1 MKFKDNIGFTLI
13 ELLVVVAIIGILAA
27 IGITQ
32 FGGFTESAKKNAVKS
47 IHKSTVKF
55 IQAEIAKCSL
65 GQQVLLKKIE
75 GNSVVNQTDLCPK
88 IKNILID
95 NNSYDVLEAF
105 DLHFKTENW
114 KNPYNSEWAATSVCT
129 VRNNSV
135 YYLNPGG
142 TCIWR
147 ETGKEIIVGSNLDSA
162 RSEVLISTILTNF

>member
-1 MKFKDNIGFTLI
+1 MKFKDNFGFTLI

-27 IGITQ
+27 VGITQ
-32 FGGFTESAKKNAVKS
+32 FAGFTESAKKNAVKS
-47 IHKSTVKF
+47 IHKSAVKF
-55 IQAEIAKCSL
+55 IQAEIGKCSI

-75 GNSVVNQTDLCPK
+75 GNTIVIQADLCPK

-105 DLHFKTENW
+105 DYHFKAEKW
-114 KNPYNSEWAATSVCT
+114 KNPYNSEWTAISVCT

-135 YYLNPGG
+135 SYLDGGG

-147 ETGKEIIVGSNLDSA
+147 ETGKEIIVGSNIDSA
-162 RSEVLISTILTNF
+162 RSEVLITNISTNF